1 MSLQS
6 LLKRWLPES
15 TSDPVNLPWA
25 KPRVLDRGQVGRPQI
40 ALDDRGNALAAW
52 HHRSE
57 DGEGIYICRYH
68 PDRRGWDLVP
78 RRLDSARTQA
88 QAPEIAMNCRCELA
102 VIWHEQEDGQARVCA
117 RHMLGSED
125 TWVPYPVHLQE
136 ASGQVSSLHTAMD
149 PQGNILAVWC
159 LGEPGAYQVYT
170 SGYSAEEA
178 TWALQ
183 PTPLGSPSRRP
194 LFPQLAVN
202 GTGTG
207 LAVWSTEG
215 EPEGDGL
222 VACHYDPGSRCWS
235 DRPTAVA
242 PGRATHL
249 RLALDAR
256 GNAIVLWVDEAGR
269 GEQQLHASHLDGLSV
284 EWRPAGPLAVGRGI
298 LWPQVGIDGQGQ
310 AHAVWRQEAAGRTK
324 LYAKRF
330 LRGQWEPQRT
340 LLVEDL
346 GQSQA
351 HALSTNEQGHAL
363 VVWLQNQGDQSL
375 VYARRFDGRTWGS
388 QPILLGAPSHREVQ
402 TPAAMLSPG
411 DQVGVIWR
419 QGDPNHGAILTAVG
433 QA

>member
-1 MSLQS
+1 MSIQT
-6 LLKRWLPES
+6 LLSRFVPGVM
-15 TSDPVNLPWA
+15 TRPVKTPWA
-25 KPRVLDRGQVGRPQI
+25 TPRVLDRGQVGRPQI
-40 ALDDRGNALAAW
+40 ALDDQGNALAAW

-68 PDRRGWDLVP
+68 PDQRGWDVVP

-102 VIWHEQEDGQARVCA
+102 VVWHEQEGPLARVCA

-125 TWVPYPVHLQE
+125 TWVPYPLHLQE
-136 ASGQVSSLHTAMD
+136 APGQVSSLHAAMD
-149 PQGNILAVWC
+149 PQGNIQVVWC

-170 SGYSAEEA
+170 SGYWAAEA
-178 TWALQ
+178 TWDLQ
-183 PTPLGSPSRRP
+183 ATPLGRPSPRP

-202 GTGTG
+202 RTGTG

-222 VACHYDPGSRCWS
+222 VACHYDPGSRSWS

-242 PGRATHL
+242 PGRAAHL

-256 GNAIVLWVDEAGR
+256 GNAIVLWVEAASG
-269 GEQQLHASHLDGLSV
+269 GQQQLRASHLDGLSI
-284 EWRPAGPLAVGRGI
+284 EWTPVAPLAVGPDIR
-298 LWPQVGIDGQGQ
+298 WPQVGLDGHGR
-310 AHAVWRQEAAGRTK
+310 AHAVWRQEAAGRMK
-324 LYAKRF
+324 LYAKRCSQ
-330 LRGQWEPQRT
+330 GQWDPQRT
-340 LLVEDL
+340 LLVDDV

-363 VVWLQNQGDQSL
+363 VVWLQDQGDQSL
-375 VYARRFDGRTWGS
+375 VCARRFDGQAWGAR
-388 QPILLGAPSHREVQ
+388 PVLLGAPSHREVQ
-402 TPAAMLSPG
+402 TPGAMLSPG
-411 DQVGVIWR
+411 DQIGVIWR
-419 QGDPNHGAILTAVG
+419 QGDPQHGAILTAVG

>member
-1 MSLQS
+1 VSIQT
-6 LLKRWLPES
+6 LLSRFVPGVM
-15 TSDPVNLPWA
+15 TRPVKTPWA
-25 KPRVLDRGQVGRPQI
+25 TPRVLDRGQVGRPQI
-40 ALDDRGNALAAW
+40 ALDDQGNALAAW

-68 PDRRGWDLVP
+68 PDQRGWDVVP

-102 VIWHEQEDGQARVCA
+102 VVWHEQEGPLARVCA

-125 TWVPYPVHLQE
+125 TWVPYPLHLQE
-136 ASGQVSSLHTAMD
+136 APGQVSSLHAAMD
-149 PQGNILAVWC
+149 PQGNIQVVWC

-170 SGYSAEEA
+170 SGYWAAEA
-178 TWALQ
+178 TWDLQ
-183 PTPLGSPSRRP
+183 ATPLGRPSPRP

-202 GTGTG
+202 RTGTG

-222 VACHYDPGSRCWS
+222 VACHYDPGSRSWS

-242 PGRATHL
+242 PGRAAHL

-256 GNAIVLWVDEAGR
+256 GNAIVLWVEAASG
-269 GEQQLHASHLDGLSV
+269 GQQQLRASHLDGLSI
-284 EWRPAGPLAVGRGI
+284 EWTPVAPLAVGPDIR
-298 LWPQVGIDGQGQ
+298 WPQVGLDGHGR
-310 AHAVWRQEAAGRTK
+310 AHAVWRQEAAGRMK
-324 LYAKRF
+324 LYAKRCSQ
-330 LRGQWEPQRT
+330 GQWDPQRT
-340 LLVEDL
+340 LLVDDV

-363 VVWLQNQGDQSL
+363 VVWLQDQGDQSL
-375 VYARRFDGRTWGS
+375 VCARRFDGQAWGAR
-388 QPILLGAPSHREVQ
+388 PVLLGAPSHREVQ
-402 TPAAMLSPG
+402 TPGAMLSPG
-411 DQVGVIWR
+411 DQIGVIWR
-419 QGDPNHGAILTAVG
+419 QGDPQHGAILTAVG